1 MVFVEAK
8 VIDST
13 HLELS
18 KPIETPHGHKVIVS
32 VAEPTG
38 EGEERGDWFYLAAQ
52 GLQSAYGVSEP
63 EYKMSMVKEPNPEF
77 YP

>member
-18 KPIETPHGHKVIVS
+18 KPIEAPRGGKVLVS

-38 EGEERGDWFYLAAQ
+38 EGGERGDWFSLAAQ
-52 GLQSAYGVSEP
+52 GMQSAYGDSEP
-63 EYKMSMVKEPNPEF
+63 EYELSMVKEPNPEF
-77 YP
+77 HL